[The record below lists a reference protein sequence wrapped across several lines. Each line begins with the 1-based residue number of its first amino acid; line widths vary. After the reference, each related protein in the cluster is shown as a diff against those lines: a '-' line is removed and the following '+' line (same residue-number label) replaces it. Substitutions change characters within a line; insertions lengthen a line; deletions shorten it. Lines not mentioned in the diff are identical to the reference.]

1 MKMLC
6 PHCGRKLPPKAIN
19 IAADLAQCPECGR
32 PSRASACVVENE
44 VNQDVLLRPPPGTW
58 LRQESDAI
66 VVGAT
71 MRSKAAWF
79 HIPFTIAWSGGSI
92 YGIYGTQI
100 IERNFNLIMS
110 LFSIPFLIGTIFL
123 IRIAIYMLF
132 GRQEWRLDEDG
143 GAVFNGVGRFGK
155 RKRFAWKDLTRVHL
169 HITRSDE
176 NEDAIGFKLI
186 LEGASPK
193 VEVILPGREDRQQ
206 FIVNAIRYYYQQ
218 WQRRK

>member
-1 MKMLC
+1 M
-6 PHCGRKLPPKAIN
+6 
-19 IAADLAQCPECGR
+19 
-32 PSRASACVVENE
+32 ENE

-110 LFSIPFLIGTIFL
+110 LFSIPFLIGTVFL

-155 RKRFAWKDLTRVHL
+155 RKRFAWKDLTRVHIHTIRGDKGNTSFNL
-169 HITRSDE
+169 ITRIRSRAE
-176 NEDAIGFKLI
+176 
-186 LEGASPK
+186 SQ
-193 VEVILPGREDRQQ
+193 LPEHKT
-206 FIVNAIRYYYQQ
+206 A
-218 WQRRK
+218 